1 MKRFLMLALSA
12 AFALGA
18 EEVKAP
24 VTGAMIFKNGVS
36 AVRRTVRPGKATAFD
51 LACDLVP
58 LQGSVWFTGQV
69 ASVVRKEVQRTE
81 KPAFWPRHNIT
92 KSFAGKKVTLILSN
106 GQNPEREVSGVV
118 WDPDPE
124 VGQARGTSY
133 PYPYVQEN
141 SVWLR
146 RQENGK
152 EQFEMFARHRIVGL
166 RVEGAPKKVPLPEKQ
181 NKRPVWHFTLSAPAD
196 SVLID
201 TLSRGLSW
209 QSAYRIEL
217 AKNDKMK
224 LFQDVEIVNNLA
236 DLENITLILASGF
249 ASFLTPEHTSP
260 MAMIQPG
267 SQNQPMVKYEGN
279 GAFLN
284 QMAAPAVGYMRE
296 DMAYRRKAAPSFG
309 TFGAGTSEDI
319 SLLPLRNFSLKKGE
333 VCHKVLGSAEGTVER
348 LVHWEIAS
356 RTRRNNWNRG
366 GQADA
371 PEPMD
376 ALRFVNPFKT
386 PITTSPL
393 EIRDGGVVLAQVK
406 IPWVNPG
413 QKTVVDVTKALSIA
427 GKVLEYDIPA
437 KDISW
442 AEKLFHSVER
452 NRQGTVVGG
461 WIAGRRY
468 RITDVQGELKMKNYR
483 KNPAKFLIT
492 LDYAGVFISAEENP
506 KQEKRPR
513 IGSINPES
521 RLVWELTLPA
531 GAEKT
536 LKYRYSLLAEY

>member
-1 MKRFLMLALSA
+1 MKWVLLLGLSA
-12 AFALGA
+12 AFAVGA

-36 AVRRTVRPGKATAFD
+36 AVRRTVSPGKATAFD

-58 LQGSVWFTGQV
+58 LQGSVWFTGPV
-69 ASVVRKEVQRTE
+69 SSVVRKEVQRTE
-81 KPAFWPRHNIT
+81 KPAFWPRQNIT
-92 KSFAGKKVTLILSN
+92 KNFAGKKVTLILSN
-106 GQNPEREVSGVV
+106 GQNPEREVTGIV

-124 VGQARGTSY
+124 VGQTRGTPY
-133 PYPYVQEN
+133 PYPIQEN

-181 NKRPVWHFTLSAPAD
+181 NKRPVWRFTLSAPAS

-236 DLENITLILASGF
+236 DLDNITLILASGF
-249 ASFLTPEHTSP
+249 ASFLAPEHNSP
-260 MAMIQPG
+260 MAMTQPG
-267 SQNQPMVKYEGN
+267 SEGQPTVMYER

-284 QMAAPAVGYMRE
+284 QAPASDMGYARKE
-296 DMAYRRKAAPSFG
+296 VAYRRKTAPSFG

-319 SLLPLRNFSLKKGE
+319 SLLPLKNFSLKKGE
-333 VCHKVLGSAEGTVER
+333 VCHKVLGSAEGSVER

-356 RTRRNNWNRG
+356 RIRRNGWNRG
-366 GQADA
+366 GQTDA
-371 PEPMD
+371 PVPMD

-427 GKVLEYDIPA
+427 GKVLEYDVPA

-442 AEKLFHSVER
+442 AEKLFHSIER

-483 KNPAKFLIT
+483 QNPAKFLIT

-506 KQEKRPR
+506 KQETRPR
-513 IGSINPES
+513 IDSINPES